1 MKVKITLVK
10 FKSEYL
16 VYRFF
21 SLAATHLY
29 LAREG
34 FLGQMWVCLILNE
47 V

>member
-10 FKSEYL
+10 FKSECP

-29 LAREG
+29 GSTRKVFE
-34 FLGQMWVCLILNE
+34 
-47 V
+47 